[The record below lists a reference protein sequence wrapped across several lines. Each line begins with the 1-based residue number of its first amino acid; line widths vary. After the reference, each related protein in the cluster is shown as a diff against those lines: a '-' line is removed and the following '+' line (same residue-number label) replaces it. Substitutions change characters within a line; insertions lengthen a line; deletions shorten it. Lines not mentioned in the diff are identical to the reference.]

1 MTSCFVLV
9 VISAQVSLSTCH
21 VWAQQ
26 GMTSVRGTVIDP
38 QSRAIAGALV
48 VLEEKQRGLRQETT
62 TNASGTYEF
71 LQISPGSY
79 RIVILASGFKSQSI
93 DDLAIQ
99 VASPETFNV
108 RLSIYTAFIRR
119 VPTRF
124 LYAAVRPYVTNIRL
138 GYIGYMTNRLAAI
151 ALILIYITGCGGG
164 AGGGSGSAKLRVLNA
179 QTGGSLNVV
188 VDGTTVVTNDQ
199 YPMCVYEICQTL
211 SEYVAVKS
219 GGVSFALTTPPDTT
233 NLVPTQFQELK
244 LTGDTQTTFVF
255 GPPMTFSNNAPYT
268 GFLFADDDVPAA
280 NSVKIRIAN
289 VYPSGPASLSAFILP
304 EGTMPSG
311 NPTLNNIALG
321 SASDYVTVPP
331 GSHTVWF
338 VVPAKTLGTPPSPY
352 TSWGPTTYPANQ
364 NFTVYLIQ
372 ESDTNRAVILAD
384 N

>member
-119 VPTRF
+119 C
-124 LYAAVRPYVTNIRL
+124 PYPLFIRCC
-138 GYIGYMTNRLAAI
+138 T
-151 ALILIYITGCGGG
+151 
-164 AGGGSGSAKLRVLNA
+164 SLRN
-179 QTGGSLNVV
+179 
-188 VDGTTVVTNDQ
+188 
-199 YPMCVYEICQTL
+199 
-211 SEYVAVKS
+211 
-219 GGVSFALTTPPDTT
+219 
-233 NLVPTQFQELK
+233 
-244 LTGDTQTTFVF
+244 
-255 GPPMTFSNNAPYT
+255 
-268 GFLFADDDVPAA
+268 
-280 NSVKIRIAN
+280 
-289 VYPSGPASLSAFILP
+289 
-304 EGTMPSG
+304 
-311 NPTLNNIALG
+311 
-321 SASDYVTVPP
+321 
-331 GSHTVWF
+331 
-338 VVPAKTLGTPPSPY
+338 
-352 TSWGPTTYPANQ
+352 
-364 NFTVYLIQ
+364 
-372 ESDTNRAVILAD
+372 
-384 N
+384 